1 MQEKIMKLVSEICN
15 MKSTNCRSLNKAK
28 IARQLMDLAHV
39 PQEAEIQEIP
49 LDWGNQV
56 EILFLMPD
64 DNNYYNLFAGIGNDK
79 KFYFELGIT
88 GVLSGNMFDFYDEDK
103 VIDIN
108 YFRK

>member
-1 MQEKIMKLVSEICN
+1 MQEKIMELVKEICN
-15 MKSTNCRSLNKAK
+15 MESTNCRSLNKADL
-28 IARQLMDLAHV
+28 ARKLMDLAHI
-39 PQEAEIQEIP
+39 PQEAEVQEIP

-64 DNNYYNLFAGIGNDK
+64 DNNYYSLFAGIGNDH

-88 GVLSGNMFDFYDEDK
+88 GVLRGSMFDFYEEEK
-103 VIDIN
+103 VIDID